1 MSKYRHIVFYCVANQ
16 MQHRFDP
23 RQLIVYT
30 HRATHQNQP
39 GVAVNNRRDRV
50 SCVHVDMGL
59 GNATRSQKIAQVAR
73 AFGLGEAEN
82 DNGFHQQGKS
92 EMKVQAYCIA
102 VIGLMGVVG
111 LCEATSVGI
120 IGLFK
125 DKAIVSVDGS
135 PPKTLS
141 LGQSLGGARLI
152 SATSESA
159 LIEVDGKRR
168 TLTMGQSFASAANSD
183 QKPAVMLSADP
194 SGHFITQGAINGVP
208 ILFLV
213 DTGATSVAI
222 GAHDAKRM
230 NLDLEHSP
238 AVLVGTA
245 AGLQKAWKVSF
256 NTVKVGSITLN
267 QVEGFVVEANINPA
281 LLGMSFLNR
290 TDMKREGQTMTLV
303 RRY

>member
-1 MSKYRHIVFYCVANQ
+1 MRTLTYC
-16 MQHRFDP
+16 M
-23 RQLIVYT
+23 
-30 HRATHQNQP
+30 
-39 GVAVNNRRDRV
+39 AVL
-50 SCVHVDMGL
+50 GL
-59 GNATRSQKIAQVAR
+59 
-73 AFGLGEAEN
+73 
-82 DNGFHQQGKS
+82 
-92 EMKVQAYCIA
+92 
-102 VIGLMGVVG
+102 VG
-111 LCEATSVGI
+111 TAGPCQATSVGI

-141 LGQSLGGARLI
+141 TGQSLAGARLI

-168 TLTMGQSFASAANSD
+168 TLLMGQSFASAVNPA
-183 QKPAVMLSADP
+183 QKPTVVLSADTG
-194 SGHFITQGAINGVP
+194 GHFVTQGAINGVP

-222 GAHDAKRM
+222 GVRDAKRL

-238 AVLVGTA
+238 AVSVGTA

-290 TDMKREGQTMTLV
+290 TDMKREGQTMTLI

>member
-1 MSKYRHIVFYCVANQ
+1 M
-16 MQHRFDP
+16 
-23 RQLIVYT
+23 
-30 HRATHQNQP
+30 AT
-39 GVAVNNRRDRV
+39 GFI
-50 SCVHVDMGL
+50 S
-59 GNATRSQKIAQVAR
+59 
-73 AFGLGEAEN
+73 GE
-82 DNGFHQQGKS
+82 KS
-92 EMKVQAYCIA
+92 EMKLLAYCMA

-111 LCEATSVGI
+111 KSAATSVGI

-125 DKAIVSVDGS
+125 DKAIVSVDGGL
-135 PPKTLS
+135 PKTLS
-141 LGQSLGGARLI
+141 AGQSLGGARLL

-168 TLTMGQSFASAANSD
+168 TLTMGQSFASTSNSN
-183 QKPAVMLSADP
+183 QMPTVMLSADP

-208 ILFLV
+208 ILFLL

-222 GAHDAKRM
+222 GAQDAKRM
-230 NLDLEHSP
+230 NLNFEQNP
-238 AVLVGTA
+238 PVAVGTA

-256 NTVKVGSITLN
+256 NTVKVGGITLN

-290 TDMKREGQTMTLV
+290 TDMKREGQTLTLI

>member
-1 MSKYRHIVFYCVANQ
+1 MA
-16 MQHRFDP
+16 
-23 RQLIVYT
+23 
-30 HRATHQNQP
+30 
-39 GVAVNNRRDRV
+39 
-50 SCVHVDMGL
+50 
-59 GNATRSQKIAQVAR
+59 
-73 AFGLGEAEN
+73 
-82 DNGFHQQGKS
+82 
-92 EMKVQAYCIA
+92 
-102 VIGLMGVVG
+102 LMGIVG
-111 LCEATSVGI
+111 SCHATSVGV

-141 LGQSLGGARLI
+141 LGQLLGGARLI

-159 LIEVDGKRR
+159 VIEVDGKRR
-168 TLTMGQSFASAANSD
+168 TLMMGQSFASAANTD
-183 QKPAVMLSADP
+183 QKPTVILSADP

-208 ILFLV
+208 VLFLL

-230 NLDLEHSP
+230 NLDFERGSLIS
-238 AVLVGTA
+238 VGTA
-245 AGLQKAWKVSF
+245 AGVQKAWKVNF
-256 NTVKVGSITLN
+256 NTVKVGGITLN